1 MLKSGAD
8 EEAAVEQFDKKSI
21 NQLLKLGSK
30 FKLIDIDLTEYF
42 RLTCAHLQPM
52 HASEMTTRGGIHHHH
67 HWDARCHNND
77 DNDEPADEMK
87 KKNSLS
93 YLERRFEEIF
103 LRRFQVLP
111 GFNDL
116 FVFTS
121 LMNAATTRTTSSNRQ
136 GLSSIGLGDSGS
148 DAGVGGVS
156 ETLAEEADNIDLDD
170 DDDDDDDEK
179 LDEADS
185 DEFEAEKFENYGSDS
200 DDTSSN
206 LDESNGGGV
215 GGGGVGVVDSE
226 GELNSMPTTGYY
238 EDSDSNEPQVSLSL
252 FQMFF

>member
-1 MLKSGAD
+1 M
-8 EEAAVEQFDKKSI
+8 
-21 NQLLKLGSK
+21 LKLGSK

-42 RLTCAHLQPM
+42 RLTCAHLQPLS
-52 HASEMTTRGGIHHHH
+52 AGSISSSETTTRSGIHHHHH
-67 HWDARCHNND
+67 HWDARCHND
-77 DNDEPADEMK
+77 DDEPADEMK

-121 LMNAATTRTTSSNRQ
+121 LMNAASTRTTSGNRQ

-170 DDDDDDDEK
+170 DDDDDDEEK

-206 LDESNGGGV
+206 LDESNGGG
-215 GGGGVGVVDSE
+215 GGGVGVVDSE

-238 EDSDSNEPQVSLSL
+238 EDSDSNEPQVL
-252 FQMFF
+252 